1 MSLNESVY
9 DRIKNALGADGWLPE
24 DFVLRQVPDGGMKFA
39 DGAMDGT
46 IRFHMGPTKSPDISG
61 LTVVLDL
68 ASKERFDDAVNALL
82 THVMNGGVM
91 LPVIDALQDWVFDH
105 PEDLKPD
112 VIGGFCRG
120 LLVQAAEPEAV
131 KFALTILE
139 MLDQEPEKETQEI
152 VRTLAKSEE
161 LTLFCL
167 FFMSSWDNAMDE
179 FFELAKNLKGWGR
192 IHAVS
197 MLKPETQAMAD
208 WLLFEGWKN
217 EVMNEYSAMI
227 VIKRAKL
234 MARLE
239 AESIDKKLFETAT
252 QLISA
257 SLADTPLPGMSHY
270 KNAEPLL
277 MAYVHHAKAMATT
290 LEEYGTIF
298 DIRDFADGQ
307 EGFASGE
314 QIGDICTELLDSEA
328 CRQVILNSMQK
339 GDGFHLAKAM
349 GMEYAEAAMD
359 TLRDDWKNSY
369 DLIDLLLP
377 EKLFVDEIV
386 ELFENKLPLD
396 EMASGPE
403 DELGTD
409 GSFSDYGIL
418 SYVVQGMQQVP
429 GRGEKL
435 IAAALLSPVVGCRNI
450 ALTTIDKW
458 RKADFP
464 ISEGLQQ
471 ALARL
476 KDEEVNEKTKKRLEA
491 FG

>member
-298 DIRDFADGQ
+298 DIRDFADVNV
-307 EGFASGE
+307 FPN
-314 QIGDICTELLDSEA
+314 TLL
-328 CRQVILNSMQK
+328 
-339 GDGFHLAKAM
+339 
-349 GMEYAEAAMD
+349 
-359 TLRDDWKNSY
+359 
-369 DLIDLLLP
+369 
-377 EKLFVDEIV
+377 
-386 ELFENKLPLD
+386 
-396 EMASGPE
+396 
-403 DELGTD
+403 
-409 GSFSDYGIL
+409 
-418 SYVVQGMQQVP
+418 
-429 GRGEKL
+429 
-435 IAAALLSPVVGCRNI
+435 
-450 ALTTIDKW
+450 
-458 RKADFP
+458 
-464 ISEGLQQ
+464 
-471 ALARL
+471 
-476 KDEEVNEKTKKRLEA
+476 
-491 FG
+491 